1 VRQLNYIVR
10 FMDAQYELR
19 ANPRIL
25 APIHLF
31 GQMDLRPGGIT
42 PYDPNKGGELGI
54 PREWMTQAD
63 IKSTEDSVAKKQAAV
78 GRMFYTDIFKALQQI
93 KYKATAYEISAR
105 LGENLQQLSPMF
117 GRILTEKSAPDLKRI
132 FGLMF
137 RAGKFPKPP
146 RSMFVPVPGSRSKLR
161 LALPEITYTSR
172 LALALKALQN
182 KATTDWMQ
190 FVSELATN
198 MNKPELLDNWD
209 LDSMLRTGAINQ
221 GMSSRWERPMR
232 QVVQIRQAR
241 AKQVAQERAMQMAEQ
256 ASKSAKNLGGAP
268 AALQDRISDS
278 IPETAAPS

>member
-1 VRQLNYIVR
+1 
-10 FMDAQYELR
+10 
-19 ANPRIL
+19 
-25 APIHLF
+25 
-31 GQMDLRPGGIT
+31 
-42 PYDPNKGGELGI
+42 
-54 PREWMTQAD
+54 
-63 IKSTEDSVAKKQAAV
+63 
-78 GRMFYTDIFKALQQI
+78 
-93 KYKATAYEISAR
+93 
-105 LGENLQQLSPMF
+105 
-117 GRILTEKSAPDLKRI
+117 
-132 FGLMF
+132 
-137 RAGKFPKPP
+137 
-146 RSMFVPVPGSRSKLR
+146 MFVPVPGSRSKLR

-190 FVSELATN
+190 FVSELSTN